1 MPDPPIQGFGLN
13 NGAVA
18 HAGKLYAI
26 GGNAPRI
33 TGGRELVS
41 DVRVFDG
48 REWSPGPSLPTPE
61 FCTFAVSAGDRI
73 LAAVDKF
80 RRAYVLHNGTWHS
93 HSCEET
99 ELIAFPYVVPIGSAV
114 AGHIA

>member
-1 MPDPPIQGFGLN
+1 MGQRKL
-13 NGAVA
+13 VA
-18 HAGKLYAI
+18 
-26 GGNAPRI
+26 
-33 TGGRELVS
+33 

-48 REWSPGPSLPTPE
+48 REWSTGPPLPTPE
-61 FCTFAVSAGDRI
+61 FCDSAVSAGDRI
-73 LAAVDKF
+73 LVMYDNF